1 MSTTKALSGFRPSRI
16 RGSGVNSTGFSEYR
30 IASGTTGNI
39 FTGDL
44 VKNVDGNIEV
54 ITSADNRTVGVFM
67 GCNYVQDGEPTWSS
81 HWPSGTSVT
90 NARAMVMDD
99 PQATFTVQADASV
112 TVGDI
117 NSKNFDVTLG
127 SGSTYTGRSGFG
139 IQAASRTGASAMV
152 RVISV
157 LQEPGNN
164 IDSATERA
172 FPKLEVRLVQNVDA
186 YVTVSVAS

>member
-16 RGSGVNSTGFSEYR
+16 RGSGVNSTGVSEYR

-67 GCNYVQDGEPTWSS
+67 GCNYVQDGVPKWSS
-81 HWPSGTSVT
+81 FWPSGTST
-90 NARAMVMDD
+90 TDARAMVMDD
-99 PQATFTVQADASV
+99 PQATFIVQADASV

-117 NSKNFDVTLG
+117 NSQNFDVTLG

-164 IDSATERA
+164 IDVATERA

>member
-67 GCNYVQDGEPTWSS
+67 GCNYVQDGEPTWSP

-139 IQAASRTGASAMV
+139 IKAASRTGASAMV

-164 IDSATERA
+164 IDVATERA

>member
-1 MSTTKALSGFRPSRI
+1 MSTTKALSGFRPSRV
-16 RGSGVNSTGFSEYR
+16 RGSGVNSTGVSEYR

-67 GCNYVQDGEPTWSS
+67 GCNYVQDGEPTWSP

-139 IQAASRTGASAMV
+139 IKAASRTGASAMV

-164 IDSATERA
+164 IDAATERA

>member
-16 RGSGVNSTGFSEYR
+16 RGSGVNSTGVSEYR

-44 VKNVDGNIEV
+44 VKNVAGNIEV
-54 ITSADNRTVGVFM
+54 ITSIDNRTVGVFM
-67 GCNYVQDGEPTWSS
+67 GCNYVQDGEPKWSS
-81 HWPSGTSVT
+81 YWPSATSAT
-90 NARAMVMDD
+90 DARAMVMDD

-139 IQAASRTGASAMV
+139 IKAASRTGASAMA

-164 IDSATERA
+164 IDTATERA
-172 FPKLEVRLVQNVDA
+172 FPKLEVRLVQSVDA

>member
-1 MSTTKALSGFRPSRI
+1 MSTTKALNGFRPSRI

-139 IQAASRTGASAMV
+139 IKAASRTGASAMV

-164 IDSATERA
+164 IDAATERA

>member
-81 HWPSGTSVT
+81 YWPSGTSVT

>member
-139 IQAASRTGASAMV
+139 IKAASRTGASAMV